1 MKDIDRLCAAAREA
15 ALSLAP
21 LPEEG
26 RNGALGEMAAALEAG
41 AGGILAANAE
51 DAREGEERV
60 KSGEMARPLL
70 DRLVLNE
77 DKVGQM
83 AEGVRAVAALPDPLG
98 RVGYDMLLDE
108 GLRLRRI
115 TCPIGVIAAV
125 FESRP
130 DALSQIASL
139 CLKAGNACILK
150 GGKEALRT
158 NRILAAI
165 LAGALSRKGV
175 PPASLQLVE
184 AREDVHALLSRDD
197 AIDLLVPRGSNEFV
211 RFIKENSNIPVLGHA
226 DGVCHLYVDKA
237 ADVRMAVDLAVDGK
251 TQYPA
256 VCNAIETLL
265 VHAEIAPVYLPPA
278 AEALRAKGVELRG
291 CERTRGF
298 LPDSA
303 PAAEE
308 DWGTEYLDLILAVRV
323 VDGLEEAVGHINRYG
338 SRHTEAIATGN
349 EAAARDFLSR
359 VDAASVIW
367 NASTRFA
374 DGFRYGLGA
383 EVGISTEKIHA
394 RGPVGLEGLVT
405 YKYQLEGEGHCVAEY
420 SGEGGRPFLHRP
432 VSPESG

>member
-1 MKDIDRLCAAAREA
+1 MKDIYRLCAAAREA
-15 ALSLAP
+15 ALSLVP

-26 RNGALGEMAAALEAG
+26 RNGALDEMAAALEAG
-41 AGGILAANAE
+41 ASEILAANAE
-51 DAREGEERV
+51 DAREGEKRV
-60 KSGEMARPLL
+60 KSGDMARPLL
-70 DRLVLNE
+70 DRLILNE
-77 DKVGQM
+77 GKVGQM

-108 GLRLRRI
+108 GLRLRRM

-130 DALSQIASL
+130 DALPQIASL

-158 NRILAAI
+158 NRVLAAM

-175 PPASLQLVE
+175 PPLSLQLVE

-237 ADVRMAVDLAVDGK
+237 ADVKMAVDLAVDGK

-265 VHAEIAPVYLPPA
+265 VHVEIAPFYMPPA
-278 AEALRAKGVELRG
+278 AEVLRAKGVELRG
-291 CERTRGF
+291 CGRTQGF
-298 LPDSA
+298 LPDST

-323 VDGLEEAVGHINRYG
+323 VDGLEEAVGHINRHG
-338 SRHTEAIATGN
+338 SRHTEAIATGD
-349 EAAARDFLSR
+349 EATARDFLSR

-405 YKYQLEGEGHCVAEY
+405 YKYQLEGKGHCVAEY
-420 SGEGGRPFLHRP
+420 SGESGRPFLHRP

>member
-51 DAREGEERV
+51 DARKGEERV